1 MITINYNTSSKPTIP
16 VVALSSVPDGKFV
29 QFLSGNFHIGTK
41 LTIPQFKRCSN
52 GFVQALVLEHLKHNL
67 TAVNRIY
74 HSHESSTRFL
84 GITTLSS
91 DSPVVVYEHD
101 MDIELSLAFK

>member
-1 MITINYNTSSKPTIP
+1 VS
-16 VVALSSVPDGKFV
+16 DGEFV
-29 QFLSGNFHIGTK
+29 QVLSGNFHIGTK

-52 GFVQALVLEHLKHNL
+52 GIVQALVLEHLKNNL

-74 HSHESSTRFL
+74 HSHGSSTRFY
-84 GITTLSS
+84 GITTMSS

-101 MDIELSLAFK
+101 MNIELSLAFK